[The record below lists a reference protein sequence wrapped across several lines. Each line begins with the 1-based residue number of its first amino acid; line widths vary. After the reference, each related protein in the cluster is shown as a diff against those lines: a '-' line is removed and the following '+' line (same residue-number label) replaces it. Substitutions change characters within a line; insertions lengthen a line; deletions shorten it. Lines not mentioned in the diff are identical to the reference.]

1 MLIIPGAAGRDT
13 CDRPAK
19 ISRRELLRVGGSS
32 ILGLSL
38 ADILGLQ
45 RAVADTASTAPNR
58 LVRPFVRIMTCPR
71 PY

>member
-32 ILGLSL
+32 ILVLSL

-45 RAVADTASTAPNR
+45 RAVGATDRKS
-58 LVRPFVRIMTCPR
+58 VV
-71 PY
+71 